1 MLLLLSLIVGCL
13 PGNGNDGQFVVAM
26 FITTLRLAWGTGEHF
41 LGKDATG
48 RVCKYF
54 GYVIQSFCR
63 TPIHFTKPSCCRV
76 QALDG
81 AICTFLAKMRL
92 GDWLGESANIYLYL
106 FTKPSCPIPSGL
118 QRVSTATGT
127 GISLSPTNSNESS
140 LLLTIY
146 LPSAATS
153 D

>member
-1 MLLLLSLIVGCL
+1 MMENS
-13 PGNGNDGQFVVAM
+13 QWAM
-26 FITTLRLAWGTGEHF
+26 FITTLRLAWAGHRRALPRQRCDWESMQIF
-41 LGKDATG
+41 W
-48 RVCKYF
+48 
-54 GYVIQSFCR
+54 VIQSFCR
-63 TPIHFTKPSCCRV
+63 TLIHFTKPSCCRV

-118 QRVSTATGT
+118 QRVSTGTGTGT

-140 LLLTIY
+140 LLLSIY
-146 LPSAATS
+146 LAQPPRISLA
-153 D
+153 